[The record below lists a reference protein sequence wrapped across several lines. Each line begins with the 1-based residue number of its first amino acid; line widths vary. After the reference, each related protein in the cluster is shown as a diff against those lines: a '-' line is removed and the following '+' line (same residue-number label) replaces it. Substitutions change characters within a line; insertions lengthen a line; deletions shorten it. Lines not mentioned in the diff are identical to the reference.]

1 MENIMTTKKNAS
13 PASNYFASVTEA
25 LENVQSKLEVPA
37 AARDF
42 IKKGASS
49 AKERVET
56 AHEGAI
62 KFANGAEKLSV
73 SFVGGYAN
81 FARGLIDATVANV
94 QHALN
99 TVERVAGAKSV
110 NEAVSIQVEAVRES
124 ANANMERARSVAEA
138 ARTAVTEGA
147 KEVQAQI
154 SKIYSADKKAA

>member
-1 MENIMTTKKNAS
+1 MSKKNAS

-42 IKKGASS
+42 IVKGASS
-49 AKERVET
+49 AKDRVET

-62 KFANGAEKLSV
+62 KFANGAEKLAV

-81 FARGLIDATVANV
+81 FGRGLIDATIANV

-99 TVERVAGAKSV
+99 TVEKVAGAKTV

-124 ANANMERARSVAEA
+124 ANANMERARSVADA

-147 KEVQAQI
+147 KEVQAQFA
-154 SKIYSADKKAA
+154 KIYSADKKAA

>member
-1 MENIMTTKKNAS
+1 MTAKKNAS
-13 PASNYFASVTEA
+13 PASNYFASVTDA

-56 AHEGAI
+56 AHDGAI
-62 KFANGAEKLSV
+62 KFANGAEKLGV

-99 TVERVAGAKSV
+99 TVERVAAAKSV